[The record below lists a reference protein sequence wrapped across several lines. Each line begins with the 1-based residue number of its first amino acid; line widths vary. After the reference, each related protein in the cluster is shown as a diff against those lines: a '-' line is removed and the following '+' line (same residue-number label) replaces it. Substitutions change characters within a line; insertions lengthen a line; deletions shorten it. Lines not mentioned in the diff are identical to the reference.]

1 MKFQREVDDHALAI
15 CTLERQKDKLADEL
29 SVSQSE
35 VADLKRTVSQ
45 LMTASSD
52 VDAVRGSTEV
62 PFTYIVRRLR
72 SVACLCLCIVF
83 VTQRVRTWLLL
94 YPRDMQ
100 KENQLRLVDLDA
112 LGTLGIGVRENQ
124 PHT

>member
-1 MKFQREVDDHALAI
+1 MRMKFQREVDDHALAI

-72 SVACLCLCIVF
+72 SVVCLSPGYRFCDTACSDVV
-83 VTQRVRTWLLL
+83 VTVS
-94 YPRDMQ
+94 P
-100 KENQLRLVDLDA
+100 
-112 LGTLGIGVRENQ
+112 
-124 PHT
+124 

>member
-1 MKFQREVDDHALAI
+1 MDDHALAN

-62 PFTYIVRRLR
+62 PLV
-72 SVACLCLCIVF
+72 SVSSTSI
-83 VTQRVRTWLLL
+83 TQRGMFVAWVSFL
-94 YPRDMQ
+94 
-100 KENQLRLVDLDA
+100 
-112 LGTLGIGVRENQ
+112 
-124 PHT
+124 